1 MSARPPLAGVTLPS
15 QYAISLMDWRRE
27 RDYRKD
33 AIKDAGGEVA
43 AVELGLPSPRGWWEY
58 SLDPRGD
65 GAPTSASST
74 SPGKLDPSS
83 PQNTDA
89 LVLQNWWDSSQSG
102 RNEKMI
108 LQYQQ
113 MMRSEIDNWKD
124 IPGIINYTLESISP
138 DVYVPTTMADYVP
151 NIFNIFQD
159 EHGNRDDP
167 TNYGGFWPRTGVTAA
182 QGVVG
187 LGMMAGAAFVFLQF
201 APRVTERTLEVAEQG
216 IVGTMEIVEKVV
228 QKGASIFNPFTLERR
243 MKRRASKK
251 VLESMGD

>member
-1 MSARPPLAGVTLPS
+1 MTAKPPLAGVTLPS

-27 RDYRKD
+27 REFRKD

-43 AVELGLPSPRGWWEY
+43 ALELGLPSPRGWWEY
-58 SLDPRGD
+58 SIDPRGD
-65 GAPTSASST
+65 GAPTSANSNA
-74 SPGKLDPSS
+74 PGQLDPSS

-89 LVLQNWWDSSQSG
+89 LVLQPWWDSSQSG

-113 MMRSEIDNWKD
+113 MMRSEIDSWKD
-124 IPGIINYTLESISP
+124 IPGIINYTLESFSP

-159 EHGNRDDP
+159 ADGNRDDP
-167 TNYGGFWPRTGVTAA
+167 TNYEGFWSRLGVTAG

-187 LGMMAGAAFVFLQF
+187 LAITGAAGFVFIQF
-201 APRVTERTLEVAEQG
+201 APQVTKKTLDIAEQG
-216 IVGTMEIVEKVV
+216 IIGTLEIVEKVV
-228 QKGASIFNPFTLERR
+228 AKGGQIFNPFSTERR
-243 MKRRASKK
+243 LKRRATKK
-251 VLESMGD
+251 MLDKMGS